1 MQNRSRR
8 PFSFPSFTSAREIL
22 GQFAETREH
31 LIRARNELL
40 LALRS
45 ALDTVIEKG
54 NTNGKNK
61 NGESGD
67 IRKLNI
73 E

>member
-8 PFSFPSFTSAREIL
+8 PFSFPSFTSAREFL
-22 GQFAETREH
+22 EQFADTREH
-31 LIRARNELL
+31 LIRARNEIF

-54 NTNGKNK
+54 NPNGKDK
-61 NGESGD
+61 NGESRD
-67 IRKLNI
+67 IRKLDI